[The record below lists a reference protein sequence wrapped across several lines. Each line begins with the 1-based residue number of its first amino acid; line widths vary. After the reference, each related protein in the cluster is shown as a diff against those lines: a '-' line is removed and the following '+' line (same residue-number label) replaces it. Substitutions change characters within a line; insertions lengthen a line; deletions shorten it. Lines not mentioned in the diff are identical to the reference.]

1 LPERSGGFSI
11 FEFWPAM
18 SYILSCPATLIDKAM
33 SGEIVT
39 ITRHGTAVA
48 ELVSRRSEAHP
59 VTSSDVALLES
70 LRVVPKQRQ
79 TVSSAALVRAIRD
92 ETEARLFG
100 H

>member
-1 LPERSGGFSI
+1 MP
-11 FEFWPAM
+11 
-18 SYILSCPATLIDKAM
+18 SYSVVDAKNNLSALIDRAM
-33 SGEIVT
+33 SGEVVT

-48 ELVSRRSEAHP
+48 ELGPPRRQAHA

-79 TVSSAALVRAIRD
+79 TISSAELVRAIRD
-92 ETEARLFG
+92 ETEARLFS

>member
-1 LPERSGGFSI
+1 
-11 FEFWPAM
+11 M
-18 SYILSCPATLIDKAM
+18 SYIFFMSSYSVVDAKNNLSALIDRAM
-33 SGEIVT
+33 SGEVVT

-48 ELVSRRSEAHP
+48 ELVPPRHQAHP

-79 TVSSAALVRAIRD
+79 TISSAELVRAIRD
-92 ETEARLFG
+92 ETEARLFS